1 MSVHRLSACGTYT
14 QPNVATLVP
23 SAQRVPVGDHG
34 PYHVLWASRIAYSRR
49 LLFLM
54 QREQTIINA
63 EKNRQL
69 STKDGIQLVRLTLI
83 SFERARKFLI
93 ETSGAAIKYSVT
105 WNCAHRDM
113 HCTENIWR
121 QSRMEAIDKCFRFFH
136 IICTRYIGLVNWNIG
151 FNQSEEN
158 HLPIG
163 AYERR
168 EFLMKSLDP
177 WDFWQPFII
186 TLMQYETWRRN
197 AGRSQQS
204 MFKIV
209 MCYSTVIGYNYIYNI
224 YIYNIY

>member
-23 SAQRVPVGDHG
+23 SAQRVPVGEHG

-105 WNCAHRDM
+105 
-113 HCTENIWR
+113 
-121 QSRMEAIDKCFRFFH
+121 
-136 IICTRYIGLVNWNIG
+136 
-151 FNQSEEN
+151 
-158 HLPIG
+158 
-163 AYERR
+163 
-168 EFLMKSLDP
+168 
-177 WDFWQPFII
+177 
-186 TLMQYETWRRN
+186 
-197 AGRSQQS
+197 
-204 MFKIV
+204 
-209 MCYSTVIGYNYIYNI
+209 
-224 YIYNIY
+224 